1 LRSLMRPRRLA
12 VVESCLIGLAA
23 GLAAVAVKQ
32 GVGLLGGLRLNLA
45 IQYPAWLALPLFGL
59 AGGLIAGLLVE
70 HVCPET
76 AGSGIPQV
84 KALLKGAPV
93 KFSLRLV
100 WVKLLGGVSALGSGL
115 LLGREGPT
123 VQVGAAFAAQFE
135 RWLPTSPTHRRQLI
149 AAGAGAGLAAAFN
162 APIAGVLFVA
172 EELLKDLSG
181 FTLGTAVLASLVASA
196 VSEWL
201 GGSALGIDFRQELPA
216 SSFSLEEIP
225 FYVLLGASAG
235 LFGALFNAG
244 ILSSLTVNFRRS
256 GLPLMWRV
264 ALAGLLSGLL
274 VSCLPPLFYDNAG
287 LRHLLVSGEPN
298 WQVAALAFCLQFVLT
313 VIAYGA
319 GAPGGLFAP
328 TLMLGASLGYL
339 TGLLAASILSTS
351 MPHAFALAGMGAFF
365 SGAIRAPMTAV
376 VIVFE
381 MTHQFALVLPLMIV
395 CIVAWLVGEKVSPG
409 PLYDRLVEW
418 SSLAPAPAEVPGRL
432 PTASDVMRPVK
443 HTLAAS
449 STVKEAAA
457 AFRDLRMHECVVVEE
472 QKFVGILSDTELLAS
487 CQEQLSDRTLVS
499 ELVAPNPVTVQS
511 STPLSEITALMQAK
525 DATLLPVIQD
535 GVLIGTI
542 SAADLVCFQVNGV
555 ETGAQETS
563 EPPQ

>member
-1 LRSLMRPRRLA
+1 M
-12 VVESCLIGLAA
+12 G
-23 GLAAVAVKQ
+23 VKQ
-32 GVGLLGGLRLNLA
+32 GVGLLGELRLQLA
-45 IQYPAWLALPLFGL
+45 MQYPAWLALPLFGL

-70 HVCPET
+70 HVSPET

-93 KFSLRLV
+93 TFNLRIV

-135 RWLPTSPTHRRQLI
+135 RWLPTSPTQRRQLI

-172 EELLKDLSG
+172 EELLKDVSG

-201 GGSALGIDFRQELPA
+201 GGRALNIDFRQELPA

-225 FYVLLGASAG
+225 FYLLMGAAAG
-235 LFGALFNAG
+235 LFGSLFNAA
-244 ILSSLTVNFRRS
+244 ILRSLTVSFRRS
-256 GLPLMWRV
+256 RLPLMWRV
-264 ALAGLLSGLL
+264 ALAGLFSGSL
-274 VSCLPPLFYDNAG
+274 VACLPPLFYDNAG
-287 LRHLLVSGEPN
+287 LRHLLVSGEPH
-298 WQVAALAFCLQFVLT
+298 WQVAALAFCLQFALT
-313 VIAYGA
+313 VVAYGS

-339 TGLLAASILSTS
+339 TGLLAASVSGTS

-365 SGAIRAPMTAV
+365 SGAIRAPVTAV

-418 SSLAPAPAEVPGRL
+418 GGLLPVSAAETAER
-432 PTASDVMRPVK
+432 TASDLMRPVP
-443 HTLAAS
+443 HILPAS
-449 STVKEAAA
+449 TSLKEAAT
-457 AFRDLRMHECVVVEE
+457 AFSELHAHECLVVDQGRLLGV
-472 QKFVGILSDTELLAS
+472 LSDTDLLAV
-487 CQEQLSDRTLVS
+487 CQEQLPDEVQVK
-499 ELVAPNPVTVQS
+499 ELLAPNPVTVHP
-511 STPLSEITALMQAK
+511 STPLSEIMTLLQREK
-525 DATLLPVIQD
+525 LSLLPVTD
-535 GVLIGTI
+535 DSGLVGVI
-542 SAADLVCFQVNGV
+542 SRSDAANL
-555 ETGAQETS
+555 ELS
-563 EPPQ
+563 EPREPIDTQPQVPD

>member
-1 LRSLMRPRRLA
+1 MRPRRLA

-32 GVGLLGGLRLNLA
+32 GVGLLGGLRLNLCV
-45 IQYPAWLALPLFGL
+45 QYPAWLALPLFGL

-70 HVCPET
+70 HVSPET

-84 KALLKGAPV
+84 KALLKGGPV
-93 KFSLRLV
+93 KFNLRIA

-172 EELLKDLSG
+172 EELLKDVSG
-181 FTLGTAVLASLVASA
+181 FTLGTAVLASMVASA
-196 VSEWL
+196 VCEWL
-201 GGSALGIDFRQELPA
+201 GGMALGIDFRQELPA

-225 FYVLLGASAG
+225 FYMLLGAAAG
-235 LFGALFNAG
+235 LLGSLFNAG
-244 ILSSLTVNFRRS
+244 ILSSLTINFRRS
-256 GLPLMWRV
+256 KLPLMWRV
-264 ALAGLLSGLL
+264 ALAGLLSGSL
-274 VSCLPPLFYDNAG
+274 VACLPPLFYDNAG

-298 WQVAALAFCLQFVLT
+298 WKVAAIAFAVQFVLT
-313 VIAYGA
+313 VIAYGS

-339 TGLLAASILSTS
+339 TGLLAASMLDTS
-351 MPHAFALAGMGAFF
+351 MPHTFALAGMGAFF
-365 SGAIRAPMTAV
+365 SGAVRAPITAV

-381 MTHQFALVLPLMIV
+381 MTHQFSLVLPLMIV
-395 CIVAWLVGEKVSPG
+395 CIVAWLVGEKISPG

-418 SSLAPAPAEVPGRL
+418 SSLLTARAQVPLRQ
-432 PTASDVMRPVK
+432 PTATDVMRPVT
-443 HTLAAS
+443 HTLSAS
-449 STVKEAAA
+449 STLKEAAA
-457 AFRDLRMHECVVVEE
+457 AFRKLRVHECAVVDE
-472 QKFVGILSDTELLAS
+472 QKFVGILSDTDLLAS
-487 CQEQLSDRTLVS
+487 CQEHLSDLTLAG
-499 ELVAPNPVTVQS
+499 ELVAPNPVTVQA
-511 STPLSEITALMQAK
+511 STPLSAIAAILQAE

-535 GVLIGTI
+535 GALIGTI
-542 SAADLVCFQVNGV
+542 TPADLVRFQADGV
-555 ETGAQETS
+555 QTGEQETS
-563 EPPQ
+563 KPPQ